1 MREVSSE
8 TLLHYSTRFKTR
20 SKKSYD
26 EMIDYNIEGKHPTKG
41 SSEENKSFTKSE
53 FTKSELCTRQKR
65 RNTDKVNHVARIHKI
80 NYMQK
85 NGQKELVCTL
95 TDGSILYRNDTIYL
109 VSEPPGEPY
118 YLARIMEFTSMNND
132 PTGSINAIRVNWF
145 YRPRDV
151 QKKMNDSRQLFAS
164 MHSDICPL
172 SAYRGK
178 CKIFHKDEI
187 ENHDEYR
194 KTPNS
199 FYYDRLFDRYI
210 HRYYEVV
217 PTHKVTNVPDRVKE
231 VLKQQWKYVIV
242 ESGRGKE
249 LAMQHRGCK
258 RCGNWCLRCAVCHD
272 DYHMRCVKPP
282 LLKKPSKGFA
292 WTCTPCSRAECR
304 RIEANNNLKVSSE
317 RQSKNIDLKNLK
329 KDNNETEDD
338 SELSDITLST
348 SSNTLESINYNQMD
362 EGKIYKQPTEQQ
374 KTITKLWPYRYLGIH
389 CNVEDVLDYDDRIY
403 PRAAS
408 RIGGKHQ
415 AVIPEQNGAL
425 INKLQTPID
434 IRKKKKGKHTYKYSN
449 ISEDEISQQIDS
461 LVEPS
466 NITKTDSST
475 HSFKSSDSKSVFNK
489 NYSFTIRKDNKYVL
503 RGSDNTSIKLFSKP
517 ENIPD
522 NLIDTY
528 LDKVKHIAQKLSL
541 PSFSTDFQDMV
552 LTTLYKCQFDI
563 NAAIS
568 SLSSLTREHLNIPE
582 FNTLE
587 LQQFENAVSQYG
599 SELYLVANEIPT
611 KSLSEVIRFYYFWK
625 KTASGRN
632 IWGNYSGRRKKEEKV
647 FSSNHNRSILDSSL
661 YLTEDIADSSDDSA
675 YNSEKAILRQKSFIC
690 KFCSITKSQLWK
702 RAPGGSI
709 ISDKNVVTA
718 LCQRCGELW
727 RKYSVRWEPPEEI
740 ARKLSEPGARW
751 RKKKFE
757 EELLKE
763 QLVFE
768 EREKIEENNDRT
780 GSGKRRRLKNEIKC
794 LKKDINDSL
803 ISKENFTT
811 LCRVCELF
819 EPKSMLYKCKTCG
832 LIVHKTCYGISID
845 SDSWYCDM
853 CINDKA
859 PIVSTNYKCVLCSVH
874 NHSPSDLNS
883 LSREALKQTSG
894 NNWAH
899 VSCAIWIPELKFTDP
914 STFQPIEGIGAI
926 SLPRWQQICSICK
939 KTQGACALCYICHI
953 PIHVTCAIHAGY
965 IVGFDITLA
974 KGSRKDTVATIKFCG
989 EFGIMAA
996 AIWCPNHNMKK
1007 TIVHNINEYDNELDK
1022 YAIKVYVENY
1032 KTSMIPT
1039 KIGNKRIDTNTY
1051 FGYTMPLTI
1060 AIKLEELKNLRN
1072 KEQYL
1077 PIKELT
1083 KSCHICKTITS
1094 PIWWSINNII
1104 TKSTDI
1110 SYNTSSYTCHLC
1122 YFVLKK
1128 TGKINNS
1135 IFND

>member
-1 MREVSSE
+1 MKEVSSE
-8 TLLHYSTRFKTR
+8 NLLQYSTRLKAR
-20 SKKSYD
+20 SRKSYD
-26 EMIDYNIEGKHPTKG
+26 EMIDYNIEGKHPTEN
-41 SSEENKSFTKSE
+41 SSEENKSFINSQKLST
-53 FTKSELCTRQKR
+53 TRRKR
-65 RNTDKVNHVARIHKI
+65 RNTDKVNHIARIHKI

-85 NGQKELVCTL
+85 NGQKELTCTL

-132 PTGSINAIRVNWF
+132 PNGSINAIRVNWF

-187 ENHDEYR
+187 EDHDEYR

-210 HRYYEVV
+210 HRYYEVI

-258 RCGNWCLRCAVCHD
+258 RCGNWCLSTKSIRCAVCHD
-272 DYHMRCVKPP
+272 DYHMYCVKPP

-292 WTCTPCSRAECR
+292 WTCTPCSRAERR
-304 RIEANNNLKVSSE
+304 RIEANKNPKIFPE
-317 RQSKNIDLKNLK
+317 RLSKSINSKNIENDN
-329 KDNNETEDD
+329 NNETEDNPD
-338 SELSDITLST
+338 LSDVTSST
-348 SSNTLESINYNQMD
+348 SSNTLESIDCSQMD
-362 EGKIYKQPTEQQ
+362 EKKIYKQPTEQQ
-374 KTITKLWPYRYLGIH
+374 KAITKLWPYRYLGIH

-408 RIGGKHQ
+408 RIGSKHQ
-415 AVIPEQNGAL
+415 AVIPEQNGTL
-425 INKLQTPID
+425 IDKLRTPTD
-434 IRKKKKGKHTYKYSN
+434 TRKRKKGKHIYKYSS
-449 ISEDEISQQIDS
+449 ISEDEISEQIDS
-461 LVEPS
+461 LTKPD
-466 NITKTDSST
+466 NNTKTSNST
-475 HSFKSSDSKSVFNK
+475 HSFESSNSKSK
-489 NYSFTIRKDNKYVL
+489 SIL
-503 RGSDNTSIKLFSKP
+503 RGNDDTSIKLFSKP

-528 LDKVKHIAQKLSL
+528 LDKVRHIAEKLSL
-541 PSFSTDFQDMV
+541 PPFSTDFQDMV
-552 LTTLYKCQFDI
+552 LTTLYKNHFDI
-563 NAAIS
+563 TAAIS
-568 SLSSLTREHLNIPE
+568 SLSSLTRGHLNIPE

-611 KSLSEVIRFYYFWK
+611 KSLSQVIRFYYFWK

-632 IWGNYSGRRKKEEKV
+632 IWGNYSGRRKKEEKL
-647 FSSNHNRSILDSSL
+647 FSSNHNRSVLDSSL

-675 YNSEKAILRQKSFIC
+675 YSSEKAILRQKSFIC
-690 KFCSITKSQLWK
+690 KFCSITESRLWK
-702 RAPGGSI
+702 RAPGGSV

-763 QLVFE
+763 QVVFE
-768 EREKIEENNDRT
+768 EKEKTEENNDKS
-780 GSGKRRRLKNEIKC
+780 GLGKRRRLKNEVKYS
-794 LKKDINDSL
+794 KKDMDDTL

-811 LCRVCELF
+811 LCRVCKLF
-819 EPKSMLYKCKTCG
+819 EPKSMLYRCRTCE
-832 LIVHKTCYGISID
+832 LIVHKTCYGVSVD
-845 SDSWYCDM
+845 SNSWNCDM

-859 PIVSTNYKCVLCSVH
+859 PVVSTNYKCVLCSVH
-874 NHSPSDLNS
+874 NNSSSDSNS
-883 LSREALKQTSG
+883 LFREALKQTSG

-899 VSCAIWIPELKFTDP
+899 VVCAVWIPELKFTYP

-926 SLPRWQQICSICK
+926 SLARWQQVCSICK
-939 KTQGACALCYICHI
+939 KNQGACALCHICHI
-953 PIHVTCAIHAGY
+953 PVHVTCAINAGY
-965 IVGFDITLA
+965 IIGFDIALV
-974 KGSRKDTVATIKFCG
+974 KGSRKDNAITIKFCG
-989 EFGIMAA
+989 EYGVMTA

-1007 TIVHNINEYDNELDK
+1007 TVVHNINEYDYELNK

-1039 KIGNKRIDTNTY
+1039 KIGNKRSDTDVY
-1051 FGYTMPLTI
+1051 FGHTTPLTI
-1060 AIKLEELKNLRN
+1060 AIKLEELKNLRI

-1077 PIKELT
+1077 TIKKLT
-1083 KSCHICKTITS
+1083 KSCHICKTVIS
-1094 PIWWSINNII
+1094 PIWWPMNNIVSE
-1104 TKSTDI
+1104 STDI
-1110 SYNTSSYTCHLC
+1110 SHNITSLYICHLC
-1122 YFVLKK
+1122 YFTQKK
-1128 TGKINNS
+1128 KINDFIS
-1135 IFND
+1135 ND